1 MEIEKKF
8 LAREIGSFLWSAFCD
23 PAGVGVDLAD
33 ILDGAALAGVYLTEA
48 QKESVT
54 RHMDD
59 VAETYTADE
68 EAVRDQIAAATD
80 CEDYEKMFSW
90 LEFVVGDV
98 LAPVMISE
106 WRGEFSEEF

>member
-1 MEIEKKF
+1 MEMEKNF
-8 LAREIGSFLWSAFCD
+8 LAREIGRFLWDGFCD
-23 PAGVGVDLAD
+23 PDGVGVDLAD

-48 QKESVT
+48 QKDSVI

-59 VAETYTADE
+59 GAETYTADE

-98 LAPVMISE
+98 LAPVMVRE
-106 WRGEFSEEF
+106 WKGEFSEEF